1 MTTKLEQAEAI
12 ITKVEQMRKWQ
23 KEYFAHRDALA
34 LRKAKELEKEIDYM
48 ITSYRG
54 ENLLINIIGDDPN
67 QTTLDLLTTPKAH
80 SKDVASQRH
89 AAAGGRVG
97 KTNTTD

>member
-1 MTTKLEQAEAI
+1 MTTKLEQAEAL

-23 KEYFAHRDALA
+23 KEYFATRDGLA

-54 ENLLINIIGDDPN
+54 GNLDIIGDDPE
-67 QTTLDLLTTPKAH
+67 QTTLDL
-80 SKDVASQRH
+80 
-89 AAAGGRVG
+89 
-97 KTNTTD
+97 

>member
-34 LRKAKELEKEIDYM
+34 LRKSKEREKEIDYM
-48 ITSYRG
+48 IISYRG
-54 ENLLINIIGDDPN
+54 RNINIIGDDPK
-67 QTTLDLLTTPKAH
+67 QTTLEL
-80 SKDVASQRH
+80 
-89 AAAGGRVG
+89 
-97 KTNTTD
+97 

>member
-12 ITKVEQMRKWQ
+12 ITKVEQMRRWQ

-54 ENLLINIIGDDPN
+54 GNLLINIIGDDPR
-67 QTTLDLLTTPKAH
+67 QTALEI
-80 SKDVASQRH
+80 
-89 AAAGGRVG
+89 
-97 KTNTTD
+97 

>member
-34 LRKAKELEKEIDYM
+34 LRKAKQIENEIDEM
-48 ITSYRG
+48 ITAYRG
-54 ENLLINIIGDDPN
+54 GNINIIGNDSR
-67 QTTLDLLTTPKAH
+67 QTALEL
-80 SKDVASQRH
+80 
-89 AAAGGRVG
+89 
-97 KTNTTD
+97 